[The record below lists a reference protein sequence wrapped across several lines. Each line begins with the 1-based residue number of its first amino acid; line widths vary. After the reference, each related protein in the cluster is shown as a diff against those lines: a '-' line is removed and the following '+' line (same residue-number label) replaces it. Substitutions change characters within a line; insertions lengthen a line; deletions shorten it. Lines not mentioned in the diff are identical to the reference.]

1 MPYPRPVSPLSL
13 EVLSPSASDPD
24 VDGAIGSDDELDAS
38 ARAAKRRRIEKLAE
52 AYLQGSQLFI
62 LSASLKGPFGKGWKN
77 PWKKDRKWN
86 AHLSYCRDTPQGSI
100 NNSEIAVVQET
111 EPHERRDDA
120 ASQRNLHR
128 PRPHAVE
135 LEFDP
140 TSSYQC
146 GKSLAN
152 QNSKYESSGDD
163 ARRRTSTTTL
173 QRKSKRSLSHMIG
186 AQDYTPIHREEH
198 SWLKKARTRTGI
210 RNLDPPTSPSRA
222 VATRQLDVKDRR
234 EREVSLA
241 KRSPLISRTHR
252 SESIRADE
260 APLPT
265 RSSSAQQRVSHS
277 DSFVKSPSAINAGS
291 SLHVTS
297 SSHLPTFEYRRLRNA
312 IAADNRRSKSPGVSD
327 LDVDNI
333 NTAVAV
339 EALKRRD
346 PPVVVA
352 EEPSV
357 CNVGTD
363 LAASEEQRQR
373 SITDRDV
380 SKGSK
385 LKDSRSVSFLGA
397 NKPPSNTTSERFPSG
412 QGVPGNPNLADFVTS
427 LHSTALPGGN
437 SDYDGDTS
445 PEAQFSTQAA
455 VLLAQRS
462 FQNAIDSPELN
473 SLSASKRN
481 LPVNSP
487 SSSTSHPQAITPFSQ
502 INARRSQPTAGDAL
516 QMMSTQCMI
525 DAVTPFTFSTEKK
538 QYRHVGT
545 LSEAVTSS
553 HKRRKG
559 PDSAASSQRLHEN
572 SSSPPE
578 NRMGA
583 ESVTSW
589 ANSITRSIPD
599 QYPDANDD
607 GDYTELMGLPL
618 TLTGTTPPTAQDA
631 QNGGDSFNLSQ
642 AIADAGSWL
651 RQSWDFTRDLR
662 KSGTT
667 GPPSSTAA

>member
-13 EVLSPSASDPD
+13 EVLSPSATDPD
-24 VDGAIGSDDELDAS
+24 IDGVIGSDDELDAS

-52 AYLQGSQLFI
+52 SYLQGSQLFI
-62 LSASLKGPFGKGWKN
+62 LSASLKGPFEKGWKN
-77 PWKKDRKWN
+77 PWEKDRKRN
-86 AHLSYCRDTPQGSI
+86 AHLNYCRDTPQGST

-111 EPHERRDDA
+111 ELRRRKDDA

-128 PRPHAVE
+128 PKPHAVG
-135 LEFDP
+135 LEFDS
-140 TSSYQC
+140 TSSYQR
-146 GKSLAN
+146 GKSLAKP
-152 QNSKYESSGDD
+152 SSTYELSGDD
-163 ARRRTSTTTL
+163 ARRRTSTTL
-173 QRKSKRSLSHMIG
+173 QRKSKRPLSHTIG

-234 EREVSLA
+234 EREASLA
-241 KRSPLISRTHR
+241 KRSPLTSRTHR
-252 SESIRADE
+252 SESIQADE
-260 APLPT
+260 SSLST
-265 RSSSAQQRVSHS
+265 RPSSAQQCVSHS

-291 SLHVTS
+291 SLHITS

-312 IAADNRRSKSPGVSD
+312 IAADKRRSKTPGVSD

-339 EALKRRD
+339 EALKRPD
-346 PPVVVA
+346 PPTVVA

-357 CNVGTD
+357 CNVGTS
-363 LAASEEQRQR
+363 LAASEEQGQR

-380 SKGSK
+380 PKGSK

-397 NKPPSNTTSERFPSG
+397 NKPPSNNTSEIFPSG

-427 LHSTALPGGN
+427 LHSTVLPGGN

-481 LPVNSP
+481 LPVNSL
-487 SSSTSHPQAITPFSQ
+487 SSISHPQAITPFSQ
-502 INARRSQPTAGDAL
+502 INAGRSQPTAGDAL

-553 HKRRKG
+553 HKRRKS
-559 PDSAASSQRLHEN
+559 PDSAVPLQRFHEN
-572 SSSPPE
+572 SPSPPE
-578 NRMGA
+578 NLIGA
-583 ESVTSW
+583 ESVMSR

-599 QYPDANDD
+599 QYPDADDD
-607 GDYTELMGLPL
+607 GDYTELTGLPL

-631 QNGGDSFNLSQ
+631 QNGGDNFNLSQ

-651 RQSWDFTRDLR
+651 RQSWDFARDLR